1 MDPTATP
8 LTLADPR
15 LAGPLAVFPVFGPV
29 PTLAYRAFADA
40 AAHGAVVME
49 LAAAASVNRLLVRN
63 PTDLPLLLYEGEQ
76 VQGAQ
81 QDRALDASVLV
92 GAGAEAQVPV
102 SCVEQ
107 GRWDTTRR
115 HESFKPAPYADD
127 PSLRR
132 LKRESSL
139 HSAEQGLAG
148 RPAQGA
154 VWQEV
159 GSRLRRFA
167 VASESS
173 RFGDLFEQRRGEI
186 GAFADA
192 VEPAAGQVGAL
203 ACVGGA
209 PVALDVVSRP
219 EAFAALHDRLV
230 RGYALEALAALD
242 GHGPEGVAPPGWWP
256 DADPAAARTFLARAL
271 TAARRPLP
279 TPGMGE
285 AHALVA
291 PRLVGGALTCEGEL
305 IALSAFPRGRR
316 APGGA

>member
-1 MDPTATP
+1 MDTTATP

-29 PTLAYRAFADA
+29 PVLEYRAFAEA
-40 AAHGAVVME
+40 AARGSVVAELDAGAAVD
-49 LAAAASVNRLLVRN
+49 RLLVRN
-63 PTDLPLLLYEGEQ
+63 PTDLPVLLYEGEQ
-76 VQGAQ
+76 LQGAQ
-81 QDRALDASVLV
+81 QDRALDTSVLV
-92 GAGAEAQVPV
+92 AAGAQVEVAV

-107 GRWDTTRR
+107 GRWDATRR
-115 HESFKPAPYADD
+115 HEPFKPAPQADD

-139 HSAEQGLAG
+139 RSAEQGLAG

-154 VWQEV
+154 VWHEV
-159 GSRLRRFA
+159 DSRLRRFA

-173 RFGDLFEQRRGEI
+173 RFGDLFDQRRGEI

-242 GHGPEGVAPPGWWP
+242 GDAPQGAAPPGWWP
-256 DADPAAARTFLARAL
+256 DADPAAARAFLARAL
-271 TAARRPLP
+271 TAAHRPLP
-279 TPGMGE
+279 TPGMGQ

-291 PRLVGGALTCEGEL
+291 PRLVGSALTCAGEL
-305 IALSAFPRGRR
+305 VALSAFPRARS
-316 APGGA
+316 APSAV